1 MTHLTRSAAAGLLAA
16 TAVLTAAAPGTALA
30 TRHGDW
36 LRLTVTRGDAGDALR
51 ALLRCDPPRGHT
63 RAAEACAQLASVDG
77 DIGALPTEKDAIC
90 PLIYA
95 PVTAE
100 ARGRWHGRP
109 VAYRETFANRCEMT
123 ARTGAVFAVD
133 GGGGRMRG

>member
-1 MTHLTRSAAAGLLAA
+1 MTHLTRSAVAGLLAA
-16 TAVLTAAAPGTALA
+16 TALLTATAPAVALH

-36 LRLTVTRGDAGDALR
+36 LEITVSRGEHRADGAR
-51 ALLRCDPPRGHT
+51 SALLRCDPPQGHP
-63 RAAEACAQLASVDG
+63 RAAEACAQLATVNG
-77 DIGALPTEKDAIC
+77 DIGAFPAAKGAVCTM
-90 PLIYA
+90 IYA

-109 VAYRETFANRCEMT
+109 VAYRQTFANRCEMR

-133 GGGGRMRG
+133 R